1 MSGWRTMEA
10 CTASGTE
17 MTAADKGDG
26 VCAVGRA
33 LEILLPVDAG
43 PKLTI
48 GDADENL
55 DYLN

>member
-1 MSGWRTMEA
+1 MEA